1 MVISALI
8 GRERE
13 VSTLAAMLDG
23 AARLVTVTG
32 PAGVGKT
39 SVAYAVADRLE
50 GERVLR
56 VVRVELG
63 PVAEASLVAEAIA
76 AAIASGESRRG
87 PALDAAVTAL
97 KGAPALL
104 VLDNF
109 EHVGSAAADVATL
122 VAACPDVTVLATSR
136 QPLELTFEHVFPLSP
151 LELPAPGERDA
162 ARAGRSAAV
171 ALFAARAQAHDPSFE
186 LTDEVAAAVAE
197 ICRRL
202 DGLPLAIELV
212 AARIG
217 ALPAPA
223 LLARW
228 DDAVGL
234 DTRGAHDLPP
244 RQQTLRRA
252 LDWSYDLL
260 EAAEQALLR
269 RMAVFPDGVDLNAV
283 EAVCRGDGDVLPEL
297 DLEPILAL
305 ASLVERSLVQRDA
318 SSPADPRYWQ
328 LGTVRT
334 YLRERL
340 EQTGEEAAVA
350 RLMAE
355 TCAGLARS
363 PDQFF
368 GAGGS
373 RESLDR
379 LERDLNNIHAALDF
393 FMRTEPARAVELAAN
408 LLGFWRTRRTREG
421 CEWLTRALAEGGDL
435 PAKTRAE
442 GLRTLAFL
450 LVIQGDARFREYAA
464 ASAEAAREAGDPLT
478 LGRALFVAG
487 LAADDD
493 TLART
498 RYRQSLAL
506 SEELGD
512 TFWAASACNNLGEIS
527 RRADDLEEAAAYYER
542 AVRLWN
548 EAGDAVGVAR
558 VKGNLALTLLARGE
572 LGGAEELL
580 LDALET
586 SNALGSREI
595 RAATLAR
602 LAAVASERRPSRAA
616 AALFGVALVEIE
628 ESGLTLEPLDEKPFR
643 AAESAL
649 RTALGAKEYSAAQAR
664 GRALSALEQERLV
677 ARIFRTQTAHE
688 TDALTP
694 REREIVQLVAAGLTN
709 AEMAGRL
716 VLSEHTVHR
725 HVANIL
731 RKLDA
736 PSRAAAV
743 SRAAQTGLL

>member
-1 MVISALI
+1 
-8 GRERE
+8 
-13 VSTLAAMLDG
+13 
-23 AARLVTVTG
+23 
-32 PAGVGKT
+32 
-39 SVAYAVADRLE
+39 VADRLE

-56 VVRVELG
+56 AVRVELG
-63 PVAEASLVAEAIA
+63 PVADASLVAEAIA
-76 AAIASGESRRG
+76 AAVAPGESRRG
-87 PALDAAVTAL
+87 PALDATVAAL
-97 KGAPALL
+97 SDAPALL

-122 VAACPDVTVLATSR
+122 VAACPAVTVLATSR

-186 LTDEVAAAVAE
+186 LTDESAAAVAE

-212 AARIG
+212 AARVG

-244 RQQTLRRA
+244 RQRTLRRA

-269 RMAVFPDGVDLNAV
+269 RLAVFPGGVDLGAV

-297 DLEPILAL
+297 DLEPIPALAL
-305 ASLVERSLVQRDA
+305 LVERSLVERDA
-318 SSPADPRYWQ
+318 SAPADPRYSL
-328 LGTVRT
+328 LGTVRA

-340 EQTGEEAAVA
+340 EQTGEDAAAA

-355 TCAGLARS
+355 TCAGLAQS

-368 GAGGS
+368 GVGGS

-379 LERDLNNIHAALDF
+379 LERNLNNIHAALDVF
-393 FMRTEPARAVELAAN
+393 TRTEPARAVELAAN

-421 CEWLTRALAEGGDL
+421 CEWLTRALDAGEGEL

-450 LVIQGDARFREYAA
+450 LVLQGDTRFREYAA

-498 RYRQSLAL
+498 RYRRSLAL

-527 RRADDLEEAAAYYER
+527 RRAGDLEEAASYYER
-542 AVRLWN
+542 AVRLWS

-586 SNALGSREI
+586 SNALESREI
-595 RAATLAR
+595 RTATLAR
-602 LAAVASERRPSRAA
+602 LAAVAAERRPSRAA
-616 AALFGVALVEIE
+616 AALFGVALTEIE
-628 ESGLTLEPLDEKPFR
+628 ESGLTLEPLDEQPFR

-649 RTALGAKEYSAAQAR
+649 RDALGAKEYAAAEAR
-664 GRALSALEQERLV
+664 GRVLGALEQERLV
-677 ARIFRTQTAHE
+677 GRIFRTETARE
-688 TDALTP
+688 MDVLTA
-694 REREIVQLVAAGLTN
+694 RESEIVQLVAAGLTN
-709 AEMAGRL
+709 AEIAGRL